1 MNKPLKNA
9 GEKFTIEICQMY
21 HEQGIE
27 LVWTDGRDVTLISK
41 KMTLSDGRLNK
52 VERDGTEIYL

>member
-9 GEKFTIEICQMY
+9 GEKITIEICQMY
-21 HEQGIE
+21 YDIGFDC
-27 LVWTDGRDVTLISK
+27 VWTDGTDLTLIDK